1 MPTDPLFELDD
12 ISVAFN
18 GRTVVD
24 RLSLS
29 VDTGETLALVGE
41 SGSGKTVAAL
51 AALNLLPD
59 NAVVSGRRRLAAT
72 DLAALSR
79 RQWQTVLGNRIGFIF
94 QEPMTSLNPLHTI
107 GRQLGE
113 TLRLHQGIRG
123 EPARQ
128 RCLQLLEQVKLPRAA
143 ELLKVWPHQL
153 SGGQRQRVMIAMA
166 IANNPQL
173 LVADEPTTALDV
185 TVQQDIL
192 ALLAELRDQ
201 HGMGML
207 FITHDLNLVRRHADR
222 VCVLHHGEHQE
233 TGSIEEV
240 FTRPRSSHTRELLA
254 ADPEG
259 RPGPV
264 LSANPL
270 LAARQLAVSF
280 KRPKRL
286 LSRRPPAFE
295 AVAPLD
301 LQVAPG
307 ETLGVVGESGSGK
320 TTLALALLRLVS
332 SHGEIDFDGVRLDQ
346 LHGEALRR
354 QRKEIQVVFQ
364 DPYGSLS
371 PRMPVADI
379 VSEGLRF
386 HHPELSDDEV
396 KQRVRRTLNEVGL
409 PEDVAQRYPHEFS
422 GGQRQRI
429 AVARAII
436 LEPRL
441 IILDEPT
448 SALDRTI
455 QKQLVELLR
464 DLQRRHGISYLFI
477 SHDLAVVRA
486 MAHRILVLR
495 EGQVVEHGDS
505 EQVLTRPGSDYTRTL
520 IAASSLASDSTP

>member
-1 MPTDPLFELDD
+1 MTTDSLFALDD
-12 ISVAFN
+12 VSVVFD
-18 GRTVVD
+18 GKTVVN

-29 VDTGETLALVGE
+29 VAAGETLALVGE

-59 NAVVSGRRRLAAT
+59 NAVVSGKRRLAEL
-72 DLAALSR
+72 DLAGLTR

-113 TLRLHQGIRG
+113 ALRLHQGLRG
-123 EPARQ
+123 PQAWQ
-128 RCLQLLEQVKLPRAA
+128 RCQELLEQVKLPRAS
-143 ELLKVWPHQL
+143 ELLAAWPHQL

-185 TVQQDIL
+185 TVQQEIL
-192 ALLAELRDQ
+192 ALLAELRD
-201 HGMGML
+201 HHAMGML

-233 TGSIEEV
+233 TGSVQQV
-240 FTRPRSSHTRELLA
+240 FSQPRSAHTRDLLDA
-254 ADPEG
+254 EPVG
-259 RPGPV
+259 RPTPV
-264 LSANPL
+264 TQSGSL
-270 LAARQLAVSF
+270 LAARQLGVSF
-280 KRPKRL
+280 QRPKRL
-286 LSRRPPAFE
+286 LRRRPPAFE
-295 AVAPLD
+295 ALVPLD

-307 ETLGVVGESGSGK
+307 ETLGIVGESGSGK
-320 TTLALALLRLVS
+320 TTLALALLRLVTS
-332 SHGEIDFDGVRLDQ
+332 QGEIDFNGQRLDQ
-346 LHGEALRR
+346 LRGESLRR

-364 DPYGSLS
+364 DPFGSLS

-396 KQRVRRTLNEVGL
+396 NERVRRTLREVGL
-409 PEDVAQRYPHEFS
+409 PEDVAERYPHEFS

-436 LEPRL
+436 LEPHL

-464 DLQRRHGISYLFI
+464 NLQHRHGVSYVFI
-477 SHDLAVVRA
+477 SHDLSVVRA
-486 MAHRILVLR
+486 MAHRILVLKD
-495 EGQVVEHGDS
+495 GQLVEQGDS
-505 EQVLTRPGSDYTRTL
+505 EQVLANPGSDYTKAL
-520 IAASSLASDSTP
+520 IAASSLAT